1 MIPKSTV
8 ESNTIPSDDA
18 ATATA
23 IANVTEPASSKPQ
36 DYLIRAN
43 QGHSVAIASQDLLSP
58 LTEANIPETVVHGT
72 THGAWLLIAATGG
85 LKRMDRVHI
94 HFASGLPAGLRPVR
108 ESSDDQTTATTAAA
122 APVISGMR
130 NSSTVLVYLD
140 VRKAMAAGIAFW
152 TSENGVILSEGDENG
167 VVGLE
172 YFARVEDRT
181 GGCGVLVQDGRIV
194 KDAPESWRGKGM
206 QGARGGKNK
215 SKLGVPGSGKEADHD
230 TAVAQNETT

>member
-18 ATATA
+18 ATATV
-23 IANVTEPASSKPQ
+23 IANVTEPAASSPQ

-43 QGHSVAIASQDLLSP
+43 QGHSVAIASQDLLTP
-58 LTEANIPETVVHGT
+58 LTEAEIPETVVHGT

-108 ESSDDQTTATTAAA
+108 ESSDELTQAVAA

-181 GGCGVLVQDGRIV
+181 GGCGILVQDGRIV
-194 KDAPESWRGKGM
+194 KDAPESWRGKGT
-206 QGARGGKNK
+206 QGARGGR
-215 SKLGVPGSGKEADHD
+215 SKPRPGAPGSKKDINHD
-230 TAVAQNETT
+230 AAVAQNETT